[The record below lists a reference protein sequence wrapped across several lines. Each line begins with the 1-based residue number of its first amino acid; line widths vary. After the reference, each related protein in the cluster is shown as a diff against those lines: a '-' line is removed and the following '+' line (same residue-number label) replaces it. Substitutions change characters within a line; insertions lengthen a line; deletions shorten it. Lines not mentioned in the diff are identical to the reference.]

1 MNGERERERE
11 RVRER
16 VRERERERERERK
29 RGRERERERKRGRER
44 ESFLNGLRSRVL
56 MNLCRVK
63 LHLGWKGLGQPE
75 APLQLIESLWRESSN
90 KVNNLVNEA
99 SLKNKPLRVRLFFG
113 SCSSNLMT
121 RNSFLWLL
129 RAVFSSGGRYNKE
142 RATMLGRENTCL
154 VLSHYSSLFKYV
166 CYFNNSSTSMP

>member
-1 MNGERERERE
+1 MKGERERE
-11 RVRER
+11 
-16 VRERERERERERK
+16 
-29 RGRERERERKRGRER
+29 RER

-75 APLQLIESLWRESSN
+75 APLQLIETLWRESSN

-113 SCSSNLMT
+113 GCSSNLMT

-129 RAVFSSGGRYNKE
+129 RAVYSSGGRYYKE
-142 RATMLGRENTCL
+142 KATLLIRRENTCL

-166 CYFNNSSTSMP
+166 VTLIIHLQVCHKTIKLT